1 MKCGDD
7 LTRLTGSAGYIKHS
21 KMTKW
26 REKRGRKSKPIVSV
40 PGKIHQCF
48 KAGIARLASE
58 YERIKS
64 TL

>member
-7 LTRLTGSAGYIKHS
+7 LTHLTGSAGYIKHS
-21 KMTKW
+21 KMTKG

-48 KAGIARLASE
+48 KASIA
-58 YERIKS
+58 
-64 TL
+64 